1 MISRNSTIWHDLG
14 YHVRSLWLAINFMGT
29 LGKPIVIIHSLPDNI
44 ATIDRYIN
52 IDKKMIIYGVITLPL
67 RDS

>member
-1 MISRNSTIWHDLG
+1 MATKKAINLMKVI
-14 YHVRSLWLAINFMGT
+14 RSLGLRFNFKVHYLEN
-29 LGKPIVIIHSLPDNI
+29 LGVIIHSLPDNI

-67 RDS
+67 CDS